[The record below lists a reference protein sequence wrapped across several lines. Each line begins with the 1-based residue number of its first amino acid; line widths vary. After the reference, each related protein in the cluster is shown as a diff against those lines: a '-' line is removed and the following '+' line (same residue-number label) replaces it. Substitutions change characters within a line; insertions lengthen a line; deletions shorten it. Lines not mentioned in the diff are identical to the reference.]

1 MKAKKI
7 LKGAVLS
14 VFAAL
19 VITSGVFAVDYA
31 DCTGEPGK
39 KFPNITISE
48 DETSFTL
55 TAGRYGH
62 GVGMSQRGAQQQA
75 SEGKKK
81 YTEILDF
88 YYPGAKLRRYTG
100 ESAALPTPDPLLG
113 ETPGPIPTATPRPTL
128 MPVTTAET
136 GLPEGAWMATVEN
149 IDDDSSL
156 NLREKPSAG
165 SKVLRRL
172 YKHQPLIVLE
182 EAEVPGWA
190 RVKTDVVE
198 GYVML
203 SFLQKAEKE

>member
-1 MKAKKI
+1 
-7 LKGAVLS
+7 
-14 VFAAL
+14 
-19 VITSGVFAVDYA
+19 
-31 DCTGEPGK
+31 
-39 KFPNITISE
+39 
-48 DETSFTL
+48 
-55 TAGRYGH
+55 
-62 GVGMSQRGAQQQA
+62 
-75 SEGKKK
+75 
-81 YTEILDF
+81 
-88 YYPGAKLRRYTG
+88 
-100 ESAALPTPDPLLG
+100 
-113 ETPGPIPTATPRPTL
+113 
-128 MPVTTAET
+128 MPVTEE
-136 GLPEGAWMATVEN
+136 LPDGAWLASVEN